1 MSTRAE
7 HTPRT
12 CVRSTMCGCNVD
24 RVSIECRSSADRV
37 STECRSSVDP
47 VSIERRSSV
56 DRVSL
61 AKSQRVTAEAVAAH
75 DAKFDAL
82 NASLLREG
90 KRLRPCQSD
99 GECPFRAFSHQGPLV
114 RKRNTV
120 KRTLNSLTAC
130 FIYPSCASE
139 EEWQVYGVSFA
150 SVRRLSIECRSSV
163 DRVPI

>member
-1 MSTRAE
+1 M
-7 HTPRT
+7 
-12 CVRSTMCGCNVD
+12 
-24 RVSIECRSSADRV
+24 
-37 STECRSSVDP
+37 
-47 VSIERRSSV
+47 SIERRSSV

-75 DAKFDAL
+75 DAKFEAL